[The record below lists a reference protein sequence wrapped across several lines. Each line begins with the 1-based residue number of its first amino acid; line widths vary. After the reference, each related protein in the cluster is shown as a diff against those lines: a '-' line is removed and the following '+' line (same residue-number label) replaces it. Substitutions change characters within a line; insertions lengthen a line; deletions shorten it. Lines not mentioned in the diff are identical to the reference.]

1 MKKKCVI
8 GFLSFIFR
16 MPYQDG
22 FIQVFGDRLTQ
33 LSHRT
38 TKEQI
43 KHTYDNWASVYDKVT
58 TICMIL
64 ILVVLLS
71 ILYYQTGKD
80 VKDIQDYMQEN

>member
-1 MKKKCVI
+1 
-8 GFLSFIFR
+8 